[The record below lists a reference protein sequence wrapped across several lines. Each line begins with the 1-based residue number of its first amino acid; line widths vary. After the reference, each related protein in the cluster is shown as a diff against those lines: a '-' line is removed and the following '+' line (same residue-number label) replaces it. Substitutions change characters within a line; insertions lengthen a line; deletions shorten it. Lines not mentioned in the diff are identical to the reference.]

1 MGKRGDLN
9 ELVERIESL
18 NRRIQI
24 MEAKLEENKRFTFDE
39 IRDILIKISN
49 LEENQRKLN
58 AEISDLK
65 RKP

>member
-65 RKP
+65 RKL

>member
-58 AEISDLK
+58 AEISNLK
-65 RKP
+65 RKL

>member
-1 MGKRGDLN
+1 MGKRGDIGD
-9 ELVERIESL
+9 LVERIEEL

-49 LEENQRKLN
+49 LEENQKKLN
-58 AEISDLK
+58 SEISDLK
-65 RKP
+65 RRL